1 MSQSTPTGKQSLD
14 QALQE
19 YQQLFTVLAEKLQQ
33 ITAHFITELAKGL
46 TKAGGNIPMNP
57 TWVLDF
63 PTGKEKGDYLAIDLG
78 GTNLRVV
85 LVRLNGDRTFTTEQH
100 KYALPENIRTATK
113 EELWTNI
120 ADSLDAFVKQHFP
133 NGVDHD
139 LPLGFTFSY
148 PATQYLIR
156 EGILQR
162 WTKGWDIDG
171 VEGHDVVPM
180 LQAEITKRNIPIDI
194 VAVINDTTG
203 TMVASAYTDPE
214 TKMGLIY
221 GTGCNGAYYERCC
234 DVGKLEGR
242 LEDDISPDT
251 LMAINCEY
259 GSFDN
264 EHLVLP
270 RTRFDITVDDES
282 PRPGQQAFEKMI
294 SGYYLGEILRL
305 VLLEMMERG
314 AIFQGQDTAKLDKK
328 FVMDTSFPALVEED
342 DTADLT
348 EVERLFKSELGIST
362 TLEERKAIRK
372 LSELIGIR
380 LARLS
385 VCGIAAACKKRG
397 YTSAH
402 CAADGSLYQ
411 KYPHFP
417 QRAAQALRDIF
428 QWELKEDPITI
439 THAEDGSGV
448 GAAVIAALTERR
460 IREGLLV
467 GVKKDSK

>member
-1 MSQSTPTGKQSLD
+1 MSQTTKQGNPSLD
-14 QALQE
+14 QALLE
-19 YQQLFTVLAEKLQQ
+19 YQQLFTVLGEKLQQ
-33 ITAHFITELAKGL
+33 ITDHFISELTKGL

-63 PTGKEKGDYLAIDLG
+63 PTGKEKGNYLAIDLG

-100 KYALPENIRTATK
+100 KYALPDNIRTATK
-113 EELWTNI
+113 EELWTRI
-120 ADSLDAFVKQHFP
+120 ADSLEAFVDEHFP
-133 NGVDHD
+133 NGVDHN

-148 PATQYLIR
+148 PVTQYLIK

-171 VEGHDVVPM
+171 VEGEDVVPM
-180 LQAEITKRNIPIDI
+180 LQAEITKRQIPIDI

-214 TKMGLIY
+214 TRMGLIY
-221 GTGCNGAYYERCC
+221 GTGCNGAYYEVCG

-242 LEDDISPDT
+242 MEDDIAPDT

-270 RTRFDITVDDES
+270 RTRFDVAVDDES

-305 VLLEMMERG
+305 VLVEMKENG
-314 AIFQGQDTAKLDKK
+314 VIFQGQDTPKLNEK
-328 FVMDTSFPALVEED
+328 FVMDTSFPAQVEED
-342 DTADLT
+342 DTADL
-348 EVERLFKSELGIST
+348 ERVKQLFADELGITT
-362 TLEERKAIRK
+362 TLEERKAIAR
-372 LSELIGIR
+372 LCELIGLR

-385 VCGIAAACKKRG
+385 VCGIAAACKKRN
-397 YTSAH
+397 YTKAH

-428 QWELKEDPITI
+428 QWELEEDPITI
-439 THAEDGSGV
+439 THAEDGLGV

-460 IREGLLV
+460 LRESQLV
-467 GVKKDSK
+467 GVKKH